1 MKIRKFLAIACLSL
15 CIAAPVSAQDLSLDE
30 AYMQVHN
37 KQRKPYNPDQTKIA
51 AKDAEYLDHYFFAA
65 DMAMRARVMTLRYFY
80 EQPRSMDVARYNS
93 EIEEIISS
101 FDMIDTPSNLR
112 KAESLLVQAIRDQ
125 QAFFNEWKAA
135 EGTPKFEQLKNN
147 YRSHPKVASSHRLLI
162 MAYSLIKQQYPR
174 ETSANQQSFYDH
186 LCALD
191 FI

>member
-1 MKIRKFLAIACLSL
+1 MKILNILVFICALIAFGAQSH
-15 CIAAPVSAQDLSLDE
+15 AQDLSLDE

-37 KQRKPYNPDQTKIA
+37 KQRKPYNPKQTQIE
-51 AKDAEYLDHYFFAA
+51 AKDAKYLDHYFYVA
-65 DMAMRARVMTLRYFY
+65 DLAMRARVMTLRHFY
-80 EQPRSMDVARYNS
+80 GQARAMDVDRYNA
-93 EIEEIISS
+93 EIDDMVKT

-125 QAFFNEWKAA
+125 QDFFNEWKAA

-147 YRSHPKVASSHRLLI
+147 YRSHPKVSSSHRLLI
-162 MAYSLIKQQYPR
+162 MAYSMLKQQYPR
-174 ETSANQQSFYDH
+174 ETASNQQSFYDH